1 MNFRSN
7 TSHRNRDVE
16 ITVIPLI
23 DLFMVVLVFFILTT
37 TFNQE
42 TVFFVDLPETKDAQ
56 GVSEEVKQIQV
67 SISADGE
74 LALNN
79 QKINLE
85 GLHSYL
91 KGLGGEGK
99 KNIPVLIRADQSVP
113 HGKVVD
119 VIDVVQ
125 AQGFNNMGILTRD
138 KN

>member
-1 MNFRSN
+1 MNFRKPN
-7 TSHRNRDVE
+7 AFRNREVE

-42 TVFFVDLPETKDAQ
+42 TVFFVDLPQTNDAQ
-56 GVSEEVKQIQV
+56 GTSEDVKQIQL

-74 LALNN
+74 LAMNN

-85 GLHSYL
+85 GVQSYL
-91 KGLGGEGK
+91 QGLSKEGK
-99 KNIPVLIRADQSVP
+99 KNIPVLIRADQSVS